1 LPSWALWIEPTT
13 GIEPFDRLVVQVMTT
28 QPYASAERVFWI
40 VDNGSSH
47 WSDLDRLSRRLDDK
61 EQLTKAA

>member
-1 LPSWALWIEPTT
+1 
-13 GIEPFDRLVVQVMTT
+13 MTT

-47 WSDLDRLSRRLDDK
+47 WSDLDRLLRRLDDK